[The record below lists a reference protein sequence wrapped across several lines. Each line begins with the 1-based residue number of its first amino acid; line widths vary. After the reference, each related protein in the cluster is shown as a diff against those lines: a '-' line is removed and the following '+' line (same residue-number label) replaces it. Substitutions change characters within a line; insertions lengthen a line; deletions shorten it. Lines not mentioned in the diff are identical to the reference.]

1 VFVAGWA
8 AALVGII
15 SGPLVVES
23 VLFVERR
30 RIDDLAGV
38 ISIHGVC
45 GIWGLLAAGLLA
57 SGPYGDGVNGGA
69 GPGRGLFYG
78 DRSQC
83 AAPTLAAIVGAVFAF
98 AASSLVFL
106 AIGRGAGNRVAV
118 HAEREGLD
126 VTELGAAAYPDFVV
140 AGPHDSAQ

>member
-57 SGPYGDGVNGGA
+57 SGQYGDGLNGVA
-69 GPGRGLFYG
+69 GPVRGLFYG
-78 DRSQC
+78 DGSQF
-83 AAPTLAAIVGAVFAF
+83 AAQTIAAIVVAVFAV
-98 AASSLVFL
+98 AASSLVVL
-106 AIGRGAGNRVAV
+106 AIRRGA
-118 HAEREGLD
+118 
-126 VTELGAAAYPDFVV
+126 
-140 AGPHDSAQ
+140 